1 MEGSKG
7 AALPSSPLTP
17 DSFLFSPRS
26 GENYRSSGCESLR
39 QALQFTIVMPGLV
52 PSIDVLRGV
61 AGKPWLAEVSPGSVG
76 LLSVFLGVAPEAQA
90 AMKKITNK
98 AQDTKRKNF
107 FSATSASPW

>member
-1 MEGSKG
+1 MQLGGDRFSWRQCNLRDASETRRRHIEWRWRG
-7 AALPSSPLTP
+7 ARVPRSRHLHSSP

-76 LLSVFLGVAPEAQA
+76 LLSVFLGVA
-90 AMKKITNK
+90 
-98 AQDTKRKNF
+98 
-107 FSATSASPW
+107 